1 MQRTN
6 ARTRRLRPPL
16 SRERILDVAIGL
28 ADTGGLP
35 ALTMRG
41 LGHALGVEAMSL
53 YNHVDDK
60 DDVLDGIVDQ
70 VLFGIDL
77 TPAAD
82 DWRASIRETA
92 ISAHGVLVRHPW
104 SCELV
109 LLPNRPSISIAR
121 IRYIESILARLRSA
135 GFSSA
140 GASRGYHAVDS
151 HVLGFTLWELG
162 HAMPDDAP
170 PDFLETL
177 LSSFDFSDY
186 PYLAEHAREHLKK
199 SEVPDVGE
207 FEFGLDLILDGLER
221 IRDTV

>member
-1 MQRTN
+1 
-6 ARTRRLRPPL
+6 
-16 SRERILDVAIGL
+16 
-28 ADTGGLP
+28 
-35 ALTMRG
+35 
-41 LGHALGVEAMSL
+41 MSL

-177 LSSFDFSDY
+177 LSSFEFSDY